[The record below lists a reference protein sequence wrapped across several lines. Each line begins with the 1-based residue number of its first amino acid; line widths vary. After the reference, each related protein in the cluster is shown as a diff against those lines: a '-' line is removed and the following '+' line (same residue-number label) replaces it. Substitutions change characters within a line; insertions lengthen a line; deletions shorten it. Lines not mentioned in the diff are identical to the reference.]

1 MCAHVFTYFRICITS
16 TGSPIFIKKYL
27 KLNMYIERNGRML
40 SIKNLSKVYG
50 GGKKAVDNI
59 SLDVEA
65 GEFIAFIGTSGSG
78 KTTALRMINR
88 MIEATEGQ
96 IAINGKDVRKMNP
109 VELRRKI
116 GYVIQQIGLMPHMTI
131 RENIVL
137 VPKLLKWSQE
147 KKEKKAKE
155 LIKLV
160 DLPEEYLDRY
170 PSQLSGGQQQRIGV
184 VRALAAEQDIILM
197 DEPFGALDPITRDTL
212 QDLVKELQQKLGKT
226 FIFVTHDM
234 DEAIKLADKICIMSE
249 GRIVQ
254 FDTPDNILR
263 HPENDFVRDFI
274 GQNRLIQDRPNMRT
288 VKDAMIK
295 PVSVHADSSLNEAV
309 KVMRERRVDTIFVV
323 GNNSRLLG
331 YLDIED
337 INQGLRANK
346 ELIDTMQRDIY
357 RVRIDSKLQDSVRTI
372 LKRNVRNVPVVDS
385 DGETLIG
392 LVTRA
397 NLVDIVYDSIWGEVD
412 DEQNNSKSQDAIVE
426 PEEASDHVGVDK

>member
-1 MCAHVFTYFRICITS
+1 
-16 TGSPIFIKKYL
+16 
-27 KLNMYIERNGRML
+27 ML

-50 GGKKAVDNI
+50 GTKKAVDNI
-59 SLDVEA
+59 SLEIES

-88 MIEATEGQ
+88 MIEATEGE
-96 IAINGKDVRKMNP
+96 IAINGKNVRKMNA

-131 RENIVL
+131 KENIVL
-137 VPKLLKWSQE
+137 VPKLLKWSEE

-184 VRALAAEQDIILM
+184 VRALAAEQDVILM

-212 QDLVKELQQKLGKT
+212 QDLVKQLQQKLGKT

-249 GRIVQ
+249 GQVVQ
-254 FDTPDNILR
+254 YDTPDNILR
-263 HPENDFVRDFI
+263 HPANDFVRDFI

-288 VKDAMIK
+288 VKDAMIR
-295 PVSVHADSSLNEAV
+295 PVTVHADSSLNEAV
-309 KVMRERRVDTIFVV
+309 KIMRERRVDTIFVV
-323 GNNSRLLG
+323 VNNSRLLG

-337 INQGLRANK
+337 INQGLRGGK
-346 ELIDTMQRDIY
+346 ELIDMMQRDIY
-357 RVRIDSKLQDSVRTI
+357 RVRVDSKLQDTVRTI

-385 DGETLIG
+385 DEETLIG
-392 LVTRA
+392 LITRA
-397 NLVDIVYDSIWGEVD
+397 NLVDIVYDSIWGEL
-412 DEQNNSKSQDAIVE
+412 DEDISAQKNAIVE
-426 PEEASDHVGVDK
+426 PDNVGADK

>member
-1 MCAHVFTYFRICITS
+1 
-16 TGSPIFIKKYL
+16 
-27 KLNMYIERNGRML
+27 ML

-59 SLDVEA
+59 SLEVES

-96 IAINGKDVRKMNP
+96 ITINGKDVRKMNP

-160 DLPEEYLDRY
+160 DLPEEFLDRY

-184 VRALAAEQDIILM
+184 VRALAAEQDVILM

-249 GRIVQ
+249 GQVIQ
-254 FDTPDNILR
+254 YDTPDNILR
-263 HPENDFVRDFI
+263 HPANDFVRDFI

-295 PVSVHADSSLNEAV
+295 PVTVHADSTLNEAV
-309 KVMRERRVDTIFVV
+309 EIMRARRVDTIFVV

-337 INQGLRANK
+337 INQGLRTNK
-346 ELIDTMQRDIY
+346 DLIDMMQRDIY

-385 DGETLIG
+385 DGKTLIG

-397 NLVDIVYDSIWGEVD
+397 NLVDIVYDSIWGEL
-412 DEQNNSKSQDAIVE
+412 DEDVSATEAAIVE
-426 PEEASDHVGVDK
+426 AHNVGADI

>member
-1 MCAHVFTYFRICITS
+1 
-16 TGSPIFIKKYL
+16 
-27 KLNMYIERNGRML
+27 ML

-50 GGKKAVDNI
+50 GGKKAVNNI
-59 SLDVEA
+59 SLEVES

-96 IAINGKDVRKMNP
+96 ITINGKDVRKMNP

-160 DLPEEYLDRY
+160 DLPEEFLDRY

-184 VRALAAEQDIILM
+184 VRALAAEQDVILM

-249 GRIVQ
+249 GQVIQ
-254 FDTPDNILR
+254 YDTPDNILR
-263 HPENDFVRDFI
+263 HPANDFVRDFI

-295 PVSVHADSSLNEAV
+295 PVTVHADSTLNEAV
-309 KVMRERRVDTIFVV
+309 EIMRARRVDTIFVV

-337 INQGLRANK
+337 INQGLRTHK
-346 ELIDTMQRDIY
+346 DLIDMMQRDIY

-385 DGETLIG
+385 DGKTLIG

-397 NLVDIVYDSIWGEVD
+397 NLVDIVYDSIWGEL
-412 DEQNNSKSQDAIVE
+412 DEDVSATEDAIVE
-426 PEEASDHVGVDK
+426 PDNVGADI

>member
-1 MCAHVFTYFRICITS
+1 
-16 TGSPIFIKKYL
+16 
-27 KLNMYIERNGRML
+27 ML

-50 GGKKAVDNI
+50 GTKKAVDNI
-59 SLDVEA
+59 SLEIES

-88 MIEATEGQ
+88 MIEATEGE
-96 IAINGKDVRKMNP
+96 IAINGKNVRKMNA

-131 RENIVL
+131 KENIVL
-137 VPKLLKWSQE
+137 VPKLLKWSDE

-184 VRALAAEQDIILM
+184 VRALAAEQDVILM

-249 GRIVQ
+249 GKVVQ

-263 HPENDFVRDFI
+263 HPANDFVRDFI

-288 VKDAMIK
+288 VKDAMIR
-295 PVSVHADSSLNEAV
+295 PVTVHADNSLNEAV
-309 KVMRERRVDTIFVV
+309 KIMRDRRVDTLFVV
-323 GNNSRLLG
+323 GNNDRLLG

-337 INQGLRANK
+337 INQGLRAHK

-357 RVRIDSKLQDSVRTI
+357 KVRVDSKLQDTVRTI

-385 DGETLIG
+385 DEETLIG

-397 NLVDIVYDSIWGEVD
+397 NLVDIVYDSIWGEL
-412 DEQNNSKSQDAIVE
+412 DENVSAQKNAIVE
-426 PEEASDHVGVDK
+426 PDNVGADK

>member
-1 MCAHVFTYFRICITS
+1 
-16 TGSPIFIKKYL
+16 
-27 KLNMYIERNGRML
+27 ML

-59 SLDVEA
+59 SLEVES

-96 IAINGKDVRKMNP
+96 ITINGKDVRKMNP

-160 DLPEEYLDRY
+160 DLPEEFLDRY

-184 VRALAAEQDIILM
+184 VRALAAEQDVILM

-249 GRIVQ
+249 GQVIQ
-254 FDTPDNILR
+254 YDTPDNILR
-263 HPENDFVRDFI
+263 HPANDFVRDFI

-295 PVSVHADSSLNEAV
+295 PVTVHADSTLNEAV
-309 KVMRERRVDTIFVV
+309 EIMRARRVDTIFVV

-337 INQGLRANK
+337 INQGLRTNK
-346 ELIDTMQRDIY
+346 DLIDMMQRDIY

-385 DGETLIG
+385 DGKTLIG

-397 NLVDIVYDSIWGEVD
+397 NLVDIVYDSIWGEL
-412 DEQNNSKSQDAIVE
+412 DEDVSATEAAIVE
-426 PEEASDHVGVDK
+426 ADNVGVDI

>member
-1 MCAHVFTYFRICITS
+1 
-16 TGSPIFIKKYL
+16 
-27 KLNMYIERNGRML
+27 ML

-50 GGKKAVDNI
+50 GTKKAVDNI
-59 SLDVEA
+59 SLEIES

-88 MIEATEGQ
+88 MIEATEGE
-96 IAINGKDVRKMNP
+96 IAINGKNVRKMNA

-131 RENIVL
+131 KENIVL
-137 VPKLLKWSQE
+137 VPKLLKWSDE

-160 DLPEEYLDRY
+160 DLLEEYLDRY

-184 VRALAAEQDIILM
+184 VRALAAEQDVILM

-249 GRIVQ
+249 GKVVQ

-263 HPENDFVRDFI
+263 HPANDFVRDFI

-288 VKDAMIK
+288 VKDAMIR
-295 PVSVHADSSLNEAV
+295 PVTVHADNSLNEAV
-309 KVMRERRVDTIFVV
+309 KIMRDRRVDTLFVV
-323 GNNSRLLG
+323 GNNDRLLG

-337 INQGLRANK
+337 INQGLRAHK

-357 RVRIDSKLQDSVRTI
+357 RVRVDSKLQDTVRTI

-385 DGETLIG
+385 DEETLIG

-397 NLVDIVYDSIWGEVD
+397 NLVDIVYDSIWGEL
-412 DEQNNSKSQDAIVE
+412 DENVSAQKNAIVE
-426 PEEASDHVGVDK
+426 PDNVGADK

>member
-1 MCAHVFTYFRICITS
+1 
-16 TGSPIFIKKYL
+16 
-27 KLNMYIERNGRML
+27 ML

-50 GGKKAVDNI
+50 GTKKAVDNI
-59 SLDVEA
+59 SLEIES

-88 MIEATEGQ
+88 MIEATEGE
-96 IAINGKDVRKMNP
+96 IAINGKNVRKMNA

-131 RENIVL
+131 KENIVL
-137 VPKLLKWSQE
+137 VPKLLKWSEE

-184 VRALAAEQDIILM
+184 VRALAAEQDVILM

-212 QDLVKELQQKLGKT
+212 QDLVKQLQQKLGKT

-234 DEAIKLADKICIMSE
+234 DEAIKLANKICIMSE
-249 GRIVQ
+249 GQVVQ
-254 FDTPDNILR
+254 YDTPDNILR
-263 HPENDFVRDFI
+263 HPANDFVRDFI

-288 VKDAMIK
+288 VKDAMIR
-295 PVSVHADSSLNEAV
+295 PVTVHADNSLNEAV
-309 KVMRERRVDTIFVV
+309 KIMRERRVDTIFVV

-337 INQGLRANK
+337 INQGLRGGK
-346 ELIDTMQRDIY
+346 ELIDMMQRDIY
-357 RVRIDSKLQDSVRTI
+357 RVRVDSKLQDTVRTI

-385 DGETLIG
+385 DEETLIG
-392 LVTRA
+392 LITRA
-397 NLVDIVYDSIWGEVD
+397 NLVDIVYDSIWGEL
-412 DEQNNSKSQDAIVE
+412 DEDISAQKNAIVE
-426 PEEASDHVGVDK
+426 PDNVGADK